1 MFPGAQLPAAILVTI
16 DSAMPARTWHALHR
30 GACCTAVTWGTA
42 ILKRL
47 GQHAGTAIRE
57 GRSHEQ
63 ARWRPG
69 FRAIPCTR
77 QVGILRRLLA
87 FLAKVLASPNGDQD
101 GWEGGARVL

>member
-63 ARWRPG
+63 AVGGRDFEPSPAPA
-69 FRAIPCTR
+69 RA
-77 QVGILRRLLA
+77 GILRRLLA